1 MRRRRAV
8 WVRPWLQRR
17 NLLGQY
23 ERLMSEIR
31 DEDLPAFKNFVRVE
45 PGMFHELLVRLGDRI
60 RKKDTWYRK
69 ALDPGLK
76 LAITLRYLGAGDNYH
91 SLMYGFRVAHNTI
104 SLIIRDVCEAI
115 IAEFAEEVISCPTT
129 PEEWRRIADQF
140 AARWQLP
147 HAHAALDDVA
157 ASALFSM
164 DWILDWSLPLTSCCS
179 ANFPT
184 STSASLSPSFDLDF
198 LPGPFL
204 EVEVEGCG
212 VEDLHWELGWVGLSS
227 SSTSEPESTM
237 TVRSPRTCCA
247 AAICAFNY
255 KDKYKKL
262 H

>member
-147 HAHAALDDVA
+147 HALGALDGKHIA
-157 ASALFSM
+157 
-164 DWILDWSLPLTSCCS
+164 IRCPKNGGSLYY
-179 ANFPT
+179 
-184 STSASLSPSFDLDF
+184 
-198 LPGPFL
+198 
-204 EVEVEGCG
+204 
-212 VEDLHWELGWVGLSS
+212 
-227 SSTSEPESTM
+227 
-237 TVRSPRTCCA
+237 
-247 AAICAFNY
+247 NY
-255 KDKYKKL
+255 KVMDYFYMLIYCKI
-262 H
+262 